1 MGIRLLSAGIGIIIA
16 LVVLFLHNTIVL
28 NIAVAALIVLMLY
41 ELFKAG
47 GCVNA
52 KLTCIPAYIYGAVIP
67 FIVTGSAAKYK
78 FAVNIVFL
86 FVIFMTFI
94 IQHNSLEYQKSF
106 FVLACTLLVSN
117 SMSCLIILERMDDVH
132 GLMYLIMGLCG
143 AWLADSG
150 AYFVG
155 TFFGRHKLCPEV
167 SPKKTVEGF
176 VGGIVVTGILFVL
189 INFGYSKILPEI
201 VSDYTVSVNYIMVFV
216 IGAALAVVG
225 TIGDLS
231 ASVLKRQCGIK
242 DYGNIMPGHGGAM
255 DRFDSVIFV
264 VPCFYAFVS
273 LVNIYTNTAPNVF

>member
-16 LVVLFLHNTIVL
+16 LVVLLLHNTIVL
-28 NIAVAALIVLMLY
+28 NIAAAALIVLILY

-52 KLTCIPAYIYGAVIP
+52 KLTCIPAYIYGAVMP

-78 FAVNIVFL
+78 FAVNVVFL

-106 FVLACTLLVSN
+106 FILACTLLVSN
-117 SMSCLIILERMDDVH
+117 SMSCLVALNEMDKVH
-132 GLMYLIMGLCG
+132 GLMYLVLGLCG

-150 AYFVG
+150 AYFAG
-155 TFFGRHKLCPEV
+155 TFFGKHKLCPEV

-176 VGGIVVTGILFVL
+176 IGGIVVTGGLFVL
-189 INFGYSKILPEI
+189 INFGYSKILPQITE
-201 VSDYTVSVNYIMVFV
+201 YTADVNYIMVFI
-216 IGAALAVVG
+216 IGAVLAVVG

-273 LVNIYTNTAPNVF
+273 LVNIYK